1 MQFVTGSYIS
11 AGSNE
16 ATCALYLT
24 VKRGF
29 ASSATMINLLKKKN
43 QTKIEELTN
52 DDDFKKEEITDFNFC
67 SIYISRNN
75 NEILRYTQAGRKKN
89 QNNI

>member
-1 MQFVTGSYIS
+1 
-11 AGSNE
+11 
-16 ATCALYLT
+16 
-24 VKRGF
+24 
-29 ASSATMINLLKKKN
+29 MINLLKKKK

-75 NEILRYTQAGRKKN
+75 NEILWYTQAGRKKN